1 MKRADQR
8 SASAAGRRPARR
20 RPPITMAMPARYSC
34 RRADVAA
41 EQLLERI
48 ELHEVRSIALA
59 ILPEIPVRQPGETS
73 ADTGFRT
80 LEEHTR
86 AVADGTASTPLI
98 ARC

>member
-1 MKRADQR
+1 
-8 SASAAGRRPARR
+8 
-20 RPPITMAMPARYSC
+20 MAMPARYSY

-41 EQLLERI
+41 EQMPERI

-59 ILPEIPVRQPGETS
+59 ILPEIPVRQPGDTP